1 MALSYRAPLPTKHGE
16 WSEVSVPLAD
26 LVPTAFGRRVQGMGP
41 VEPSQIDGLGFILS
55 DTQPGTFQMQV
66 ESVGLLRAEK

>member
-1 MALSYRAPLPTKHGE
+1 M
-16 WSEVSVPLAD
+16 SVPLAD
-26 LVPTAFGRRVQGMGP
+26 FVPTAFGRRVQGMGP